1 MEFLEKKYFFSTDIV
16 HNKENGCLELKI
28 LEDWHMAEPY
38 LRKKQIQEEVDP
50 SVMKNY
56 TKFWDKAKK

>member
-1 MEFLEKKYFFSTDIV
+1 MSSTA
-16 HNKENGCLELKI
+16 
-28 LEDWHMAEPY
+28 EDWHVAKAY
-38 LRKKQIQEEVDP
+38 LRKKQIQEEVEP